1 MSKSAGILM
10 CGHGTRVAEGV
21 QAFAELSARVR
32 AAIPDLPVVHGF
44 LELSEPG
51 LLDAMDDLRDQG
63 VDEIRVVPGMLLTAG
78 HLKNDIPA
86 ILNGWTAKNPG
97 VNVNLG
103 RALGVD
109 PNMVRAAVD
118 RVEAVLDDAVPR
130 AETALLFVGRG
141 SSDPDANGDGAKL
154 ARLVWEGTGV
164 AWAQTAYFD
173 VTVPRIDAA
182 LDMTAC
188 LGFRRIVV
196 CPYLLFT
203 GVLANRLHDFLDA
216 ARKRHPSVDFRESAY
231 LGDHPLVV
239 ETFVERAREIGEGPV
254 AMNCLTCI
262 YRTPLPGHH
271 AHDHG
276 HHHHHHHGED
286 R

>member
-51 LLDAMDDLRDQG
+51 LLDAMDGLRDQG

-86 ILNGWTAKNPG
+86 ILNGWAAKNPG
-97 VNVNLG
+97 VSVNLG

-109 PNMVRAAVD
+109 PNMVRAAVE

-203 GVLANRLHDFLDA
+203 GRAGQIACTIFSMRRANGILAWISVSPPIWATIRWSSRPSSSGRGKSVK
-216 ARKRHPSVDFRESAY
+216 ARWR
-231 LGDHPLVV
+231 
-239 ETFVERAREIGEGPV
+239 
-254 AMNCLTCI
+254 
-262 YRTPLPGHH
+262 
-271 AHDHG
+271 
-276 HHHHHHHGED
+276 
-286 R
+286 